1 MADEILINDGG
12 APARILPFSAGG
24 AITAGH
30 ILSID
35 SSGDVVPAD
44 TDLAAGHIEYMV
56 GVSLTDAAAGD
67 DVNVVSGKGIVVRA
81 NVAGSLTAGKG
92 LKVGATAGQLAA
104 STVLGHTCAVTMES
118 TAAGA
123 GIYKV
128 LIIGG

>member
-24 AITAGH
+24 AITAGD

-81 NVAGSLTAGKG
+81 
-92 LKVGATAGQLAA
+92 TAGQLAA
-104 STVLGHTCAVTMES
+104 STVLGHTCAVTLES